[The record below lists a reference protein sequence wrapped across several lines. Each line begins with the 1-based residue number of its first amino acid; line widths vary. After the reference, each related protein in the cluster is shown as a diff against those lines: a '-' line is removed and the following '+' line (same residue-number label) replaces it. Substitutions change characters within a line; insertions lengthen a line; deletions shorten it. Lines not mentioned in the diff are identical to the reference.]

1 MSVLK
6 AALLKRRLLSNDIIK
21 GGLRMAVKAKT
32 EIKFEIVKNVG
43 TISEGSKGWKK
54 ELNVIKWNDRDPKYD
69 LRDWSPDHTKMG
81 KGITLTKEEV
91 AKLKEV
97 LALAE

>member
-1 MSVLK
+1 
-6 AALLKRRLLSNDIIK
+6 
-21 GGLRMAVKAKT
+21 MAEKAKT
-32 EIKFEIVKNVG
+32 EIKFEIVKTVG

-54 ELNVIKWNDRDPKYD
+54 ELNIIKWNDRDPKYD
-69 LRDWSPDHTKMG
+69 LRDWAPDRTKMG

-91 AKLKEV
+91 VKLKEL